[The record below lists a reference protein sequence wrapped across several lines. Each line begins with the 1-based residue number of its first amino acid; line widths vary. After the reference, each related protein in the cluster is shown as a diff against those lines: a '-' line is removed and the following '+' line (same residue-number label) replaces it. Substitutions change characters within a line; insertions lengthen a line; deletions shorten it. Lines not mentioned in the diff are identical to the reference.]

1 MVRLSP
7 LSSRTQ
13 KPASR
18 ANELMASDAG
28 STRPLEDL
36 NREGPE
42 LTKSSVES
50 LGGVEEDT

>member
-1 MVRLSP
+1 
-7 LSSRTQ
+7 
-13 KPASR
+13 
-18 ANELMASDAG
+18 MASDAG